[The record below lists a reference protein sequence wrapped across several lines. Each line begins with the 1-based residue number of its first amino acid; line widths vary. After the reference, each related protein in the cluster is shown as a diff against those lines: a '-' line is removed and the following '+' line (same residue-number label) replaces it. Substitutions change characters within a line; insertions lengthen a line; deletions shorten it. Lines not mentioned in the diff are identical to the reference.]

1 MNKQQVRAFYWVS
14 LLAGGFLSVAIPVL
28 MVSVHVESELAFWV
42 FAPGVGVMSP
52 VHNILPALI
61 VTLVVDALLYC
72 IVAFITA
79 RLLVRLI
86 HSRQHR

>member
-1 MNKQQVRAFYWVS
+1 
-14 LLAGGFLSVAIPVL
+14 
-28 MVSVHVESELAFWV
+28 MVSVDVESEFAFWV
-42 FAPGVGVMSP
+42 FAPGLGVMSP
-52 VHNILPALI
+52 VHNVLPALI

-79 RLLVRLI
+79 RLFVWLI